1 MAGTMGWV
9 TAGVAL
15 QVLGAVITGSGL
27 WRTWQT
33 NKLAGEGFI
42 QWPPQWS
49 RLWVL
54 VCQPFRAVAAMFS
67 PARAEDKDGVD
78 AVTTIENASVVKRD
92 GPPLGMSTGA
102 QLQWLTEQHL
112 RLSAKLEIDLRDVHS
127 EGERLQRTVE
137 EYADTMREEARKAA
151 YGGVRRQAWG
161 LLLVTVA
168 VAIAAVP
175 AYAGKQAPRVHPASS
190 ESALA
195 GAIRA
200 PATAARAS
208 SRRTISPGQS
218 ANQGRKA

>member
-1 MAGTMGWV
+1 MGWV

-15 QVLGAVITGSGL
+15 QVLGAIITGSGL

-33 NKLAGEGFI
+33 NKRAGERFF

-49 RLWVL
+49 RRWVL
-54 VCQPFRAVAAMFS
+54 VCRPFRAVAAMFRL
-67 PARAEDKDGVD
+67 ARAEDKDGVD
-78 AVTTIENASVVKRD
+78 AVTTAENASVIKRV

-102 QLQWLTEQHL
+102 QLQWLVEQHL
-112 RLSAKLEIDLRDVHS
+112 RLSAKLEIDLRDVHN
-127 EGERLQRTVE
+127 ERERLQRTVE

-151 YGGVRRQAWG
+151 YGGERRQAWG
-161 LLLVTVA
+161 LLLVTVG

-175 AYAGKQAPRVHPASS
+175 TYADKPASRVPPSSS

-200 PATAARAS
+200 SATAARAS

-218 ANQGRKA
+218 ANQGREA